1 MNFRDIYRD
10 FSISFEVFPP
20 KTEEGD
26 KNLFRALGELMR
38 FSPAYV
44 SVTYG
49 AGGSTRDKTIDLALR
64 IRDAYKV
71 RPLVHFTCVG
81 SGRSDI
87 ASHLDRVHKL
97 GLTDILALRGDPPKG
112 QTDFV
117 PAPDGFSYAN
127 ELVSFIQKRGG
138 FSIAVAG
145 YPEGHPDA
153 PDFETDLANL
163 KRKIDAG
170 AELVL
175 TQLFFNPDDFFRLR
189 DGLERLGS
197 DAIVIPGIMP
207 VSSASQLEGTIKKCV
222 RTIPAELAVKLES
235 ASPDDVPKIGIEYA
249 IHQCERL
256 IEGGVR
262 GFHLYP
268 LNRSETV
275 SEILDSL
282 RIPGRNA

>member
-1 MNFRDIYRD
+1 MNFRDIYRN

-20 KTEEGD
+20 KTEEGE
-26 KNLFRALGELMR
+26 KNLFTALGSLMR
-38 FSPAYV
+38 FSPAFI

-49 AGGSTRDKTIDLALR
+49 AGGSTREKTIDLAVR
-64 IRDAYKV
+64 IRDTFRV
-71 RPLVHFTCVG
+71 QPLVHFTCVG
-81 SGRSDI
+81 SGRAEI
-87 ASHLDRVHKL
+87 AAYLDRVHSL

-117 PAPDGFSYAN
+117 PAPDGFSYASD
-127 ELVSFIQKRGG
+127 LVSFIKKRGG

-145 YPEGHPDA
+145 YPEGHPA
-153 PDFETDLANL
+153 AADFETDLVNL

-189 DGLERLGS
+189 DGLDKMGS

-207 VSSASQLEGTIKKCV
+207 ITSASQLEGTIKNCV
-222 RTIPAELAVKLES
+222 RTIPSGLAEKLGAAAPE
-235 ASPDDVPKIGIEYA
+235 DVPRIGIEHA
-249 IHQCERL
+249 IYQCEAL
-256 IEGGVR
+256 IKGGAK

-268 LNRSETV
+268 LNKSDVVT
-275 SEILDSL
+275 EIINSL
-282 RIPGRNA
+282 SLPGKTE